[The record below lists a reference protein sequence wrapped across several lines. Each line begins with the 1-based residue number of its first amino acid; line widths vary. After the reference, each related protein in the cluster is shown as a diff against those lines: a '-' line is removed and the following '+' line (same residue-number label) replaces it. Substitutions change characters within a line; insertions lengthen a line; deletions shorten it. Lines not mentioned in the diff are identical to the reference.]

1 VLAVTDVRN
10 NAPVAWLA
18 PFIVGLIV
26 VGIGMAWGAYTWLI
40 ERFLP
45 SVDEEQEVGEMPTT
59 EPQAHHA
66 AARA

>member
-1 VLAVTDVRN
+1 MLAVTDVRN

-40 ERFLP
+40 ERLP